1 MGGRI
6 HLELH
11 PFDCLKCA
19 EPPMLREFWV
29 DRFQWGMVANHS
41 MNPMNFYFA
50 STMDATQI
58 AALPEN
64 VDGKNRLDAEQTLIS
79 NLYLCLGEKGQDKFP
94 KQKLLLDLGASRYPR
109 ALDALEG
116 EFKETYETFRPLSK
130 KQQIGESLEQFH
142 AVLSGD
148 AARCSFGALEARV
161 LRDLF
166 IVIMTNRKAQNQLC
180 RVTEPRKVSY
190 RPFLREGRQIC
201 QNLRFDRRHSNEQYH
216 MRRDANQDGAGGSYQ
231 RWIPEQPG
239 ERTWPNPR
247 PRIVPRRYD
256 RGRP

>member
-1 MGGRI
+1 MIQDTVQLFLQKGFNSSIKLAVSTWRSKQAQVGGRI

-50 STMDATQI
+50 STMHATQI

-64 VDGKNRLDAEQTLIS
+64 VDGKHRLDAEQTLIS

-148 AARCSFGALEARV
+148 AARCSFGAL
-161 LRDLF
+161 
-166 IVIMTNRKAQNQLC
+166 I
-180 RVTEPRKVSY
+180 S
-190 RPFLREGRQIC
+190 
-201 QNLRFDRRHSNEQYH
+201 
-216 MRRDANQDGAGGSYQ
+216 
-231 RWIPEQPG
+231 
-239 ERTWPNPR
+239 
-247 PRIVPRRYD
+247 
-256 RGRP
+256 

>member
-1 MGGRI
+1 
-6 HLELH
+6 
-11 PFDCLKCA
+11 
-19 EPPMLREFWV
+19 MLREFWV

-130 KQQIGESLEQFH
+130 KTANWGVVR
-142 AVLSGD
+142 AVSCGSQW
-148 AARCSFGALEARV
+148 RCGALLLRCTGSTSVARFV
-161 LRDLF
+161 H
-166 IVIMTNRKAQNQLC
+166 C
-180 RVTEPRKVSY
+180 
-190 RPFLREGRQIC
+190 
-201 QNLRFDRRHSNEQYH
+201 YH
-216 MRRDANQDGAGGSYQ
+216 DESRGSK
-231 RWIPEQPG
+231 P
-239 ERTWPNPR
+239 
-247 PRIVPRRYD
+247 VV
-256 RGRP
+256 